1 MFPLLPGT
9 PQNCLRRFC
18 GEPHSGLLP
27 HCVTARARLRGD
39 VNFAAH
45 LSHGCSFSPSE
56 YTFGGDPLES
66 SVLYHGSIAY
76 PLPAGFPLICP
87 TENSFGGDPDRS
99 PLKGNPP
106 FRGKPD
112 AIDALRSN
120 RYTFGAARRDWRGA
134 QQSLDLRF
142 GHFYPLSYTRRKMS
156 ELRYSSAGTR
166 SEASVSAF
174 SRREEEQ
181 PRGRQADRRKAAYG
195 DEPCGLRR
203 GSTPKEITSCQA
215 MSRSGCT

>member
-1 MFPLLPGT
+1 MISRITPKQTGT
-9 PQNCLRRFC
+9 DLNP
-18 GEPHSGLLP
+18 
-27 HCVTARARLRGD
+27 T
-39 VNFAAH
+39 
-45 LSHGCSFSPSE
+45 E

-66 SVLYHGSIAY
+66 AVLYHGSIDY
-76 PLPAGFPLICP
+76 PLPAGFPR
-87 TENSFGGDPDRS
+87 NRS

-106 FRGKPD
+106 FRGTPD

-120 RYTFGAARRDWRGA
+120 RYTFGAARRARRDWRGA

-142 GHFYPLSYTRRKMS
+142 GHFYPLSSRGVKMS
-156 ELRYSSAGTR
+156 ELRDSSRGTR

-181 PRGRQADRRKAAYG
+181 PRGRQADRRRAAYG

-203 GSTPKEITSCQA
+203 GSTPNEITSCQA
-215 MSRSGCT
+215 TSRSSGA